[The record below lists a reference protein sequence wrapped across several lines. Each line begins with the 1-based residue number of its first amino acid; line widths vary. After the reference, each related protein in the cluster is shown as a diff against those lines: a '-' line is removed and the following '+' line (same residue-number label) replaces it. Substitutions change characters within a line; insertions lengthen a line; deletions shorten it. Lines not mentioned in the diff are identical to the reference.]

1 MADSSMLRILQLI
14 LVYNRVY
21 QLPKKKNQIFI
32 YLLKN
37 VHQSHLIYMFYVVK
51 FVEILAFSFF

>member
-21 QLPKKKNQIFI
+21 QLPKKKKIK
-32 YLLKN
+32 YLLWGPIVPCVQITLEEARPN
-37 VHQSHLIYMFYVVK
+37 I
-51 FVEILAFSFF
+51 